1 MSTMESVIDTAEIAR
16 MVGLSREHV
25 TDRLI
30 KRPDFPKP
38 AINIS
43 QRTRFWRR
51 SDVLAYIQG
60 GIKAARQQTQ
70 GSRGSRSGTAR

>member
-1 MSTMESVIDTAEIAR
+1 MSTMDPVIDTAEIAR
-16 MVGLSREHV
+16 MIGLTREHV

-51 SDVLAYIQG
+51 SEVLAFMQG
-60 GIKAARQQTQ
+60 PKAAQPRPRR
-70 GSRGSRSGTAR
+70 SRGSTSDTAH

>member
-1 MSTMESVIDTAEIAR
+1 MSAMETVIDTAEIAR
-16 MVGLSREHV
+16 MIGLSREHV

-43 QRTRFWRR
+43 QRTRYWRR
-51 SDVLAYIQG
+51 ADVLAYIQG
-60 GIKAARQQTQ
+60 PKAAQPRPQR
-70 GSRGSRSGTAR
+70 SHGSRSGTVR

>member
-1 MSTMESVIDTAEIAR
+1 MSTMDPVIDTAEIAR
-16 MVGLSREHV
+16 MIGLSREHV

-38 AINIS
+38 AINVS

-60 GIKAARQQTQ
+60 PKGAQPRTRP
-70 GSRGSRSGTAR
+70 SRGSKSGTAH

>member
-1 MSTMESVIDTAEIAR
+1 MDPVIDTAEIAR
-16 MVGLSREHV
+16 IFGLSREHV

-38 AINIS
+38 AISIS

-51 SDVLAYIQG
+51 ADVLAFLQG
-60 GIKAARQQTQ
+60 H
-70 GSRGSRSGTAR
+70 SPDLRGSPARAMKPRRVNFCKA